1 MPSFTFTRRAAAL
14 TVAGFSQTV
23 VAAPLLLSQAPPTL
37 PREPAPNIIISADNS
52 TTMGGEG
59 VAALRTALKATFS
72 ATNVPDNQIRLA
84 WQSMHGCNTIPGSSA
99 STDGICRGFNGMRRL
114 AGAHRTNFFNW
125 LDSIPVVQG
134 TPTHFVMDNAGQYL
148 SATGLGVNSPWA
160 SNPGVTEEPVLSCR
174 RSYHILMTD
183 GEYGHAWTG
192 AKLDTSGPPGT
203 RVVRGGNADGTQT
216 VLPDGTVYS
225 VDAGNTQTRLYRD
238 IWGHTTHSSLSDIAF
253 YYWSRDLQPGIPNNL
268 KPTPTEQFPRQ
279 NFGTASLPAE
289 LDPYWNP
296 RNNPATWQHMVNYTI
311 GFKDAAQWSTGTE
324 YLRWMGDT
332 FSGLGPLIR
341 AEKVWASPF
350 CTQAMNGDSGNT
362 PCDGD
367 YNYALRD
374 HARKVDMWH
383 TALNSRGRFI
393 PAPDAQ
399 SLVDAFKGILEG
411 LTSENG
417 QARVSIAAN
426 STQLRTN
433 GRIYLASYNMDRFS
447 GDVEA
452 YGISAATRTVDT
464 LPAWTASSKL
474 DAAGLNWAS
483 RRILS
488 HSGAAGINFNWTSL
502 SSEQQTALRGSDTA
516 TVGGQRVDYLR
527 GDRSREAPAG
537 SFRQR
542 ASRMGTVV
550 NSNLWTVAAP
560 RRLKFEHAGHA
571 SFRSTHI
578 NRPDTVYIGANGG
591 MLHAFDG
598 ATGAEHFA
606 YVPRAAY
613 AGLRDYTL
621 PQYTHRHFV
630 DGHPF
635 TGDVDTSWVANA
647 STPPTP
653 NWRTV
658 LVSGLGGGGRGFF
671 VVDVT
676 DPTNVT
682 NTSVWLDR
690 TFPGNSTGAFDGHQ
704 DVGHMYGAPVT
715 DTLSGGR
722 SEQIVKLNNKRWAVV
737 LGNGVNSFNERPVLL
752 IQYLDGDRS
761 LLRIVANS
769 TSSASNGLAPPRLV
783 DLNANGTI
791 DIAYAGDLQG
801 QLWKFDLSSKNDTD
815 WGVSGWDGAAVTCKN
830 STACKPLFVARDA
843 ASKVQ
848 PITTAPLIMRHPMGG
863 IQVMFGTG
871 LNIQPSDPANAAV
884 QTIYSVWDK
893 NKFDP
898 PTDDL
903 DKLAGLLK
911 LTHVHPIENGR
922 AVLVQQSITTAVT
935 RTESDGD
942 VIGTVYSNSTDHDV
956 AYSRTDNTAK
966 RGWFMDLPLSGERV
980 LNPPSTLQGR
990 RVIIRSMAPSPT
1002 AGGESCTPQISP
1014 GQARRTVL
1022 NMITGRPSSSPVFS
1036 SSDPTVD
1043 LSNATSM
1050 LASSDEGVAIDESES
1065 GVDLFSIGD
1074 GRPDSDPSSS
1084 HPPPSCTGNGCS
1096 EPPSTCSGSGC
1107 IERDGI
1113 LLGTSRGARA
1123 DWREVR

>member
-1 MPSFTFTRRAAAL
+1 MTI
-14 TVAGFSQTV
+14 AGCSQTV
-23 VAAPLLLSQAPPTL
+23 LAAPLLLSQAPPTL
-37 PREPAPNIIISADNS
+37 PREPAPNIIVSVDNS
-52 TTMGGEG
+52 TSMGSTG
-59 VAALRTALKATFS
+59 VAELRTALKTTFAAS
-72 ATNVPDNQIRLA
+72 NLPDNQIRLA
-84 WQSMHGCNTIPGSSA
+84 WQSMHGCNTIPGSST
-99 STDGICRGFNGMRRL
+99 STTGICRGYNGMRRF
-114 AGAHRTNFFNW
+114 AGQHRTNFFNW
-125 LDSIPVVQG
+125 VDSIAIVRG
-134 TPTHFVMDNAGQYL
+134 TPSHFMMDNAGQYL
-148 SATGLGVNSPWA
+148 SATGLGSNSPWA
-160 SNPGVTEEPVLSCR
+160 ANPGTEELPVLSCR

-183 GEYGHAWTG
+183 GEYGHSWASG
-192 AKLDTSGPPGT
+192 ERDTSGPPGT
-203 RVVRGGNADGTQT
+203 RIVRGGNADGTET
-216 VLPDGTVYS
+216 VLPDGTLYS
-225 VDAGNTQTRLYRD
+225 AASTNTQTRLYRD
-238 IWGHTTHSSLSDIAF
+238 TWGSSTLSTLSDLAF

-268 KPTPTEQFPRQ
+268 KPMPAEQFPQQ
-279 NFGTASLPAE
+279 NFGTTSAPAE
-289 LDPYWNP
+289 LESYWNP
-296 RNNPATWQHMVNYTI
+296 RNNPATWQHMVTYTI
-311 GFKDAAQWSTGTE
+311 GFKSAAQWSTNTS
-324 YLRWMGDT
+324 YPTWMGDT
-332 FSGLGPLIR
+332 FSGLAPLIR
-341 AEKVWASPF
+341 GDKTWVTPF
-350 CTQAMNGDSGNT
+350 CNASVSGAGNL

-367 YNYALRD
+367 ANYEIRD
-374 HARKVDMWH
+374 DARKADLWH

-399 SLVDAFKGILEG
+399 SLVTAFKGILEG
-411 LTSENG
+411 LSSENG

-426 STQLRTN
+426 STQLRTD
-433 GRIYLASYNMDRFS
+433 GRIYLASYNMERFS

-452 YGISAATRTVDT
+452 YKISAATRTVDA

-474 DAAGLNWAS
+474 DAAGLNWAG

-560 RRLKFEHAGHA
+560 KRLKFEHAGHA

-598 ATGAEHFA
+598 ATGAERFA

-635 TGDVDTSWVANA
+635 TGDVDTSWVANP

-682 NTSVWLDR
+682 NTSVWLDQ
-690 TFPGNSTGAFDGHQ
+690 TFPGNSTGAFVGHQ
-704 DVGHMYGAPVT
+704 DVGHIYGAPVT

-761 LLRIVANS
+761 LVRIVANS
-769 TSSASNGLAPPRLV
+769 TTSASNGLAPPRLV

-791 DIAYAGDLQG
+791 DIAYAGDLKG
-801 QLWKFDLSSKNDTD
+801 QLWKFDLSSKNDSD
-815 WGVSGWDGAAVTCKN
+815 WGVSAWDGAAQPCKD
-830 STACKPLFVARDA
+830 STACQPLFVARDA
-843 ASKVQ
+843 ASTAQ
-848 PITTAPLIMRHPMGG
+848 PITTTPLIMAHPMGG

-871 LNIQPSDPANAAV
+871 QNMQPSDPADAAV

-893 NKFDP
+893 SKFTPIIDA
-898 PTDDL
+898 L
-903 DKLAGLLK
+903 DTEAKLLK
-911 LTHVHPIENGR
+911 LADAQPITAGR
-922 AVLVQQSITTAVT
+922 DGLVQQSITTAVT
-935 RTESDGD
+935 QTETDGD
-942 VIGTVYSNSTDHDV
+942 VVDTIYSNSTDNTI

-980 LNPPSTLQGR
+980 LNPPSTLQGQ
-990 RVIIRSMAPSPT
+990 RVLVPSMAPAPT
-1002 AGGESCTPQISP
+1002 AGGETCNPQAAV
-1014 GQARRTVL
+1014 GQARLTAL
-1022 NMITGRPSSSPVFS
+1022 NMITGRPSSSPVFF
-1036 SSDPTVD
+1036 SSDA
-1043 LSNATSM
+1043 SMNMKNATSV
-1050 LASSDEGVAIDESES
+1050 LVASDELVGIDGLQDVDFFNVSNQGYEGS
-1065 GVDLFSIGD
+1065 GKLGTNVV
-1074 GRPDSDPSSS
+1074 
-1084 HPPPSCTGNGCS
+1084 NGPGS
-1096 EPPSTCSGSGC
+1096 VQTCAGSGC
-1107 IERDGI
+1107 TPHGK
-1113 LLGTSRGARA
+1113 LQLGHSRGARA

>member
-1 MPSFTFTRRAAAL
+1 MPSFTFTPRAAAL
-14 TVAGFSQTV
+14 TIAGFSQAV

-37 PREPAPNIIISADNS
+37 ARDPAPNIIVSVDNS
-52 TTMGGEG
+52 TSMGSTG
-59 VAALRTALKATFS
+59 VAELRTALKTTFAAS
-72 ATNVPDNQIRLA
+72 NLPDDQIRLA
-84 WQSMHGCNTIPGSSA
+84 WQSMHGCNTIPGSST
-99 STDGICRGFNGMRRL
+99 STTGICRGYNGMRRL
-114 AGAHRTNFFNW
+114 AGQHRTNFFNW
-125 LDSIPVVQG
+125 VDSIAIVRG
-134 TPTHFVMDNAGQYL
+134 TPSHFMMDNAGQYL
-148 SATGLGVNSPWA
+148 SATGLGTNSPWA
-160 SNPGVTEEPVLSCR
+160 AHPGTEELPVLSCR

-183 GEYGHAWTG
+183 GEYGHSWASG
-192 AKLDTSGPPGT
+192 ERDTSGPPGT
-203 RVVRGGNADGTQT
+203 RIVRGGNADGTET
-216 VLPDGTVYS
+216 VLPDGTLYS
-225 VDAGNTQTRLYRD
+225 VASTNTQTRLYRD
-238 IWGHTTHSSLSDIAF
+238 TWGSSTLSTLSDLAF
-253 YYWSRDLQPGIPNNL
+253 YYWSRDLQPSIPNHL
-268 KPTPTEQFPRQ
+268 KPVPAEQFSEQ
-279 NFGTASLPAE
+279 NFGTTSAPAE
-289 LDPYWNP
+289 LESYWNP
-296 RNNPATWQHMVNYTI
+296 RNNPATWQHMVTYTI
-311 GFKDAAQWSTGTE
+311 GFKSAAQWSTNTS
-324 YLRWMGDT
+324 YPTWMGDT
-332 FSGLGPLIR
+332 FSGLAPLIR
-341 AEKVWASPF
+341 GDKIWVTPF
-350 CTQAMNGDSGNT
+350 CNASVSGAGNL

-367 YNYALRD
+367 ANYEIRAD
-374 HARKVDMWH
+374 ARKADLWH

-399 SLVDAFKGILEG
+399 SLVNAFKGILEG
-411 LTSENG
+411 LSSENG

-426 STQLRTN
+426 STQLRTD
-433 GRIYLASYNMDRFS
+433 GRIYLASYDMERFS

-452 YGISAATRTVDT
+452 YKISAATRTVDT
-464 LPAWTASSKL
+464 LPIWTASSKL
-474 DAAGLNWAS
+474 DATGLNWAD

-560 RRLKFEHAGHA
+560 KRLKFEHAGHA

-598 ATGAEHFA
+598 ATGAERFA

-671 VVDVT
+671 VADVT

-690 TFPGNSTGAFDGHQ
+690 TFPGNSTGAFDDHQ
-704 DVGHMYGAPVT
+704 DVGHIYGAPVT

-769 TSSASNGLAPPRLV
+769 TTSASNGLAPPRLV
-783 DLNANGTI
+783 DLNANGMI
-791 DIAYAGDLQG
+791 DIAYAGDLKG
-801 QLWKFDLSSKNDTD
+801 QLWKFDLSSKSDTD
-815 WGVSGWDGAAVTCKN
+815 WGVSAWDGAAQPCKD

-843 ASKVQ
+843 ASTVQ
-848 PITTAPLIMRHPMGG
+848 PITTAPLIMAHPMGG
-863 IQVMFGTG
+863 TQVMFGTG
-871 LNIQPSDPANAAV
+871 QNMQASDPASAAV

-893 NKFDP
+893 SKFTPIIDA
-898 PTDDL
+898 L
-903 DKLAGLLK
+903 DTEAKLLQLADAQPITAGRD
-911 LTHVHPIENGR
+911 G
-922 AVLVQQSITTAVT
+922 LVQQSITTAVT
-935 RTESDGD
+935 QTETDGD
-942 VIGTVYSNSTDHDV
+942 MVDTIYSNSSDNTIS
-956 AYSRTDNTAK
+956 YSRTDNTAK

-980 LNPPSTLQGR
+980 LNPPSPLQGQ
-990 RVIIRSMAPSPT
+990 RVIIPSMAPSPT
-1002 AGGESCTPQISP
+1002 AGGESCDPQTAA
-1014 GQARRTVL
+1014 GQARMTVL
-1022 NMITGRPSSSPVFS
+1022 NMITGRPSSSPVFF
-1036 SSDPTVD
+1036 SSDA
-1043 LSNATSM
+1043 SMNMKNATSV
-1050 LASSDEGVAIDESES
+1050 LVASDELVGIDGLQDVDFFNVSNQGYEGS
-1065 GVDLFSIGD
+1065 GELGTNVV
-1074 GRPDSDPSSS
+1074 
-1084 HPPPSCTGNGCS
+1084 NGPGSVQACG
-1096 EPPSTCSGSGC
+1096 GSGC
-1107 IERDGI
+1107 IPRGK
-1113 LLGTSRGARA
+1113 LQLGNSRGARA